1 MVPLPPDPDSSSTAA
16 VLAALVTY
24 LQGRTEHE
32 RAALAHELH
41 GELGGLLAA
50 ARMDLAWLRS
60 RTVAESPD
68 VAARWE
74 RVMQALAQGAE
85 LQRRVTE
92 RLRPALLDHLGLMP
106 ALRWLVEDG
115 SPGAGPQASIE
126 GPEDL
131 PVLTAAAGIAVF
143 RAVQECLEGAKAQP
157 QVKQIRVVVQ
167 SDADWLT
174 VLIADDGPGLPL
186 DGVESPGF
194 LEFLAMRHRMAALGG
209 ELEVRRLAA
218 PRGTEVQVRVP
229 WKRLLAS
236 GTPGSVNHFTSS

>member
-1 MVPLPPDPDSSSTAA
+1 MPRPPDPDPGSSPAA
-16 VLAALVTY
+16 LAALVTC
-24 LQGRTEHE
+24 LQERRERE

-41 GELGGLLAA
+41 GELGSLLAA
-50 ARMDLAWLRS
+50 ARMDLVWLR
-60 RTVAESPD
+60 RRVAAESPD
-68 VAARWE
+68 VAACWE
-74 RVMQALAQGAE
+74 RVMQALSQGAE

-92 RLRPALLDHLGLMP
+92 RLRPALLDNLGLMP

-115 SPGAGPQASIE
+115 SPGADPQASIE

-174 VLIADDGPGLPL
+174 LLIADDGPGMPL
-186 DGVESPGF
+186 DRIESPGF
-194 LEFLAMRHRMAALGG
+194 LEFLAVRHRMAALGG

-218 PRGTEVQVRVP
+218 PGGTEVQMRVP